1 LTHRIANPYIRLI
14 MPEARPNAPLRRR
27 SLSYVACDHCG
38 CEVTRSV
45 HNVSRLVQCIECGL
59 IFVNPRPEFDD
70 LAPQY
75 EAEYFHCAHPTFGGY
90 EDYEGDRNDVFET
103 FAKRIAS
110 LKSLIPAARPKALD
124 VGCATGIF
132 LEAATQAGWDVEGI
146 DISSY
151 AVSQAQEKGMRA
163 RVGELSAAQF
173 PENSFDVVTLWD
185 IIEHV
190 TEPSSVLVE
199 CERILVPGGLLAIS
213 TPDAGSPPAKILGGN
228 WLGFRSIDEHLYF
241 FSRASLGAMLEK
253 ANFEIVR
260 STSVGKYIS
269 LSRII
274 ARLRYY
280 TRVGAWLLGS
290 VDRLMPHHSIYLDP
304 SDTMM
309 IVARKKTPLTRAK

>member
-1 LTHRIANPYIRLI
+1 
-14 MPEARPNAPLRRR
+14 MQESQKARSR
-27 SLSYVACDHCG
+27 SLLYVACDQCG
-38 CEVTRSV
+38 REVTKSV

-59 IFVNPRPEFDD
+59 IFVNPRPSFED

-75 EAEYFHCAHPTFGGY
+75 EQSYFHCAHPTFGGY
-90 EDYEGDRNDVFET
+90 EDYEGDRNDVLKT
-103 FAKRIAS
+103 FARRVES
-110 LKSLIPAARPKALD
+110 LRSLLPSARPKALD

-151 AVSQAQEKGMRA
+151 AVKQAQEKGMRA
-163 RVGELSAAQF
+163 RVAELSSAGFADAT
-173 PENSFDVVTLWD
+173 FDVVTLWD

-190 TEPSSVLVE
+190 TEPTAVLAE
-199 CERILVPGGLLAIS
+199 CERILKPGGILAIS
-213 TPDAGSPPAKILGGN
+213 TPDAGSPPANVLRGN

-241 FSRASLGAMLEK
+241 FSRDSMKAMLEK
-253 ANFEIVR
+253 VNLEVVR

-280 TRVGAWLLGS
+280 TRIGAWLLGS
-290 VDRLMPHHSIYLDP
+290 VDRMMPHHSIYLDP

-309 IVARKKTPLTRAK
+309 VVARKRSP

>member
-1 LTHRIANPYIRLI
+1 

-27 SLSYVACDHCG
+27 ALSYVACDQCG

-45 HNVSRLVQCIECGL
+45 HNVSRLVQCIDCGL
-59 IFVNPRPEFDD
+59 IFVNPRPDFDD

-75 EAEYFHCAHPTFGGY
+75 EQAYFHCAHPTFGGY
-90 EDYEGDRNDVFET
+90 EDYEGDRNDVFKT
-103 FAKRIAS
+103 FAKRLDS
-110 LKSLIPAARPKALD
+110 LRPSIPAPRPRALD

-132 LEAATQAGWDVEGI
+132 LEAATKAGWEVEGI

-151 AVSQAQEKGMRA
+151 AVSQALEKGMRA

-173 PENSFDVVTLWD
+173 PQGTFDVVTLWD

-190 TEPSSVLVE
+190 TEPSTLLAE
-199 CERILVPGGLLAIS
+199 CERILAPGGLLAIS
-213 TPDAGSPPAKILGGN
+213 TPDAGSPPAKLLGGN

-241 FSRASLGAMLEK
+241 FSRASLTAMLEK
-253 ANFEIVR
+253 ANFEVVQ

-309 IVARKKTPLTRAK
+309 IVAQKRTTLARAK

>member
-1 LTHRIANPYIRLI
+1 MLEDQAKVS
-14 MPEARPNAPLRRR
+14 RR
-27 SLSYVACDHCG
+27 SRSLLYVACDHCG
-38 CEVTRSV
+38 CEVTKSV

-59 IFVNPRPEFDD
+59 IFVNPRPAFDD

-75 EAEYFHCAHPTFGGY
+75 EQAYFHCAHPTFGGY
-90 EDYEGDRNDVFET
+90 EDYEGDRNDVLKT
-103 FAKRIAS
+103 FARRIAS
-110 LKSLIPAARPKALD
+110 LAALLPAAKPKALD

-151 AVSQAQEKGMRA
+151 AVSQAREKGMRA
-163 RVGELSAAQF
+163 RVGELSAAHY
-173 PENSFDVVTLWD
+173 PDATFDVVTLWD

-190 TEPSSVLVE
+190 TEPSSVLAE
-199 CERILVPGGLLAIS
+199 CERILKPGGLLAIS
-213 TPDAGSPPAKILGGN
+213 TPDAGSPPANLLRGN

-241 FSRASLGAMLEK
+241 FSRASLAAMLVK
-253 ANFEIVR
+253 ANLEVVR

-290 VDRLMPHHSIYLDP
+290 VDRMMPHHSIYLDP

-309 IVARKKTPLTRAK
+309 LVARKKASPRPGAPPAPAS